1 MTVLLISYI
10 GTNLIASLVAMTRAQ
25 ALLIVIGDPVVL
37 SLDPLWRSFLT
48 YIFNNGGWTGPRPD
62 WDTDAGE
69 IDSAELLQARRER
82 LTAEEEELLK
92 RVTETIDKR
101 NRVEDLDDLGD
112 GYEVVERPWREA
124 D

>member
-1 MTVLLISYI
+1 
-10 GTNLIASLVAMTRAQ
+10 MTRAQ
-25 ALLIVIGDPVVL
+25 ALLIVIGDPAVL

-69 IDSAELLQARRER
+69 VDSAELLQARRDR
-82 LTAEEEELLK
+82 LSAEEEELLK

-101 NRVEDLDDLGD
+101 NRVEDLDDIGD
-112 GYEVVERPWREA
+112 GYQVVERPWREA